1 MAKTI
6 LKREKVVFTN
16 RFASKTVFP
25 FVIDKKISKSGSYIN
40 LGRITRPIQPNS
52 QLDLS
57 LVFEITTLNISSLK
71 IKYEILLIN
80 EGINSEF
87 EQEIEKN
94 VSGRRQYDI
103 TIPNTYNNSE
113 VLVTVSAVNNTA
125 ISTPGLENKINLVY
139 LEKNEV

>member
-1 MAKTI
+1 MAKTV
-6 LKREKVVFTN
+6 LKREKVIFTN

-25 FVIDKKISKSGSYIN
+25 FVIDKKISKAGSYIN
-40 LGRITRPIQPNS
+40 LGRITRPINPNT

-57 LVFEITTLNISSLK
+57 LVFEVTTLNLSSLK
-71 IKYEILLIN
+71 IKYEVLLVN

-94 VSGRRQYDI
+94 VSGRRQYNI

-125 ISTPGLENKINLVY
+125 ITTTGLENRINLVY